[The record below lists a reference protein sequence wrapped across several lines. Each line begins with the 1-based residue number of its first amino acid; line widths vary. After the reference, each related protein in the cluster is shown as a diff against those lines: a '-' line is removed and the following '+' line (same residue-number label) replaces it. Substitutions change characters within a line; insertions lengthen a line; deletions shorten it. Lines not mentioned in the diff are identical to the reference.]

1 MDDRKYLEKNEM
13 NFRERMKK
21 GRNPRGGNQKRTA
34 VAVGRT
40 EKKNESDWTGPSTN
54 EQWRNLCGSVFDRL
68 RRSLTFGR
76 ADPSIRRRRR
86 RRWRR
91 RRRRRR
97 RLLRR
102 LPAEDRRPVLPG
114 GRGPGVA
121 QPVPALRRV
130 PPTARHGPFLFR
142 PPGQHLLQRR
152 LLQVRMGFPNWWVV
166 TPSGSWVSGREQKQS
181 RNGKKET
188 RMALL
193 VKGFPQ
199 LVGRD
204 PIGVVGIWEG
214 RVQSGHRNE
223 TRTAIRVEGFP

>member
-97 RLLRR
+97 RRR
-102 LPAEDRRPVLPG
+102 GGGGAGQGACRGAGGNAAEARGNAADTRDRTSLPFFCCCFHGDADDDDDDDFGDDDDDDG
-114 GRGPGVA
+114 GGDDDDDGHGGPTEV
-121 QPVPALRRV
+121 VP
-130 PPTARHGPFLFR
+130 
-142 PPGQHLLQRR
+142 
-152 LLQVRMGFPNWWVV
+152 
-166 TPSGSWVSGREQKQS
+166 
-181 RNGKKET
+181 
-188 RMALL
+188 
-193 VKGFPQ
+193 
-199 LVGRD
+199 
-204 PIGVVGIWEG
+204 
-214 RVQSGHRNE
+214 
-223 TRTAIRVEGFP
+223 